1 MRITR
6 ARVAFGG
13 LFFASALA
21 LVAVSAVVNA
31 QALQRSLRV
40 TVVDQSGN
48 DVPNLGPADFVVKED
63 KATREV
69 LRVQPANEPMQIAL
83 LVDDSPAVTQ
93 YLRDVRS
100 AATAFV
106 TAITSN
112 TPANGAHQIA
122 LVTLSS
128 RPTIK
133 TNYTSDSKALLKAVN
148 SILPQP
154 ATHSTLIDGIAEV
167 SEGLSK
173 RHAGRPVIVAI
184 APEVEDASFRVYDQV
199 LDALSNS
206 GATLYV
212 FGLGGNDP
220 DQRDRSIVLSQG
232 TANSG
237 GAYDTLLASSAL
249 SARLV
254 RLAGH
259 LTHQYLVTYARPNS
273 LIPPEHVTVSAAKSG
288 LTARGTLVKAE

>member
-133 TNYTSDSKALLKAVN
+133 TNYTSDSKALLYGTDCGRSVWFTAVARR
-148 SILPQP
+148 SVLP
-154 ATHSTLIDGIAEV
+154 
-167 SEGLSK
+167 
-173 RHAGRPVIVAI
+173 
-184 APEVEDASFRVYDQV
+184 
-199 LDALSNS
+199 
-206 GATLYV
+206 
-212 FGLGGNDP
+212 
-220 DQRDRSIVLSQG
+220 
-232 TANSG
+232 
-237 GAYDTLLASSAL
+237 
-249 SARLV
+249 
-254 RLAGH
+254 
-259 LTHQYLVTYARPNS
+259 
-273 LIPPEHVTVSAAKSG
+273 
-288 LTARGTLVKAE
+288 